1 MTDGLNPSTNSR
13 HVSCK
18 DNRQPTIV
26 IPSSESS
33 CSDQEAP
40 QEQKLS
46 VNEVKTPRKRLK
58 VFPIFLQNSKG
69 NLSSERQLYQSAK
82 RKAAFSTQKNDKRS
96 TLLTHVTAED
106 GRGLF
111 TRGEHL
117 SKSELQSC
125 LDEIQTSN
133 PSFPVQTVFS
143 ALQKKACED
152 LLKSRGH
159 ASHTPLPSKEKR
171 KGENDASERLTKRP
185 RCCVPDQDLHR
196 SFSAQKKPRG
206 NKLSRT
212 RRLKQNSSPAVQ
224 VKDCNQGHSG
234 PELHQR
240 DSYVEDTLWTDK
252 YSPQHSSEVIGNAS
266 SVAKL
271 HSWLKKWKLRANQ
284 DERRKMEESQ
294 RGEDDSWDCGD
305 FQGES
310 SSENPAEEFL
320 WNTVLIS
327 GPPGVGKTASVY
339 ACSQEL
345 GFKVFE
351 VNCSSQRSGRLLL
364 SQLKEATQSHL
375 VEISG
380 EDPLKPAFFSSYN
393 SSSSSSSTLRCTLGR
408 TLFPKTLSSTSKKAA
423 KRKPSSRHRKAAADA
438 LTLAHFFKPKDG
450 ADNPDRKILS
460 VPFAGCDQA
469 EAQSKS
475 TATSL
480 ILFEEVDVIFKDD
493 VGFLAAVKAFMKTT
507 KRPVVLTTNDP
518 LFKDRF
524 DCSLEEITFKAP
536 SEASVCSYLQLLSL
550 AEKTRL
556 RSGDARN
563 LLALTGGDVRRCLLQ
578 LQLWVHSGGGGAQT
592 SRLHSKFTKGS
603 ELPHHETSCSASML
617 GLQSVSPSHLL
628 DYLKPKTDTKMFLK
642 LLAESW
648 RGGFPLL
655 YSNLELL
662 LSLGASLHSP
672 EEETDSCL
680 QPQHLHLQK
689 RSSAS
694 VSCRKSVSR
703 LSRRK
708 SSSAG
713 RGDTTNPR
721 MTEESWIPNEA
732 DSLCALADFLDL
744 MSYLDS
750 TLPNAGTPVSR
761 SSCSGAFVWTG
772 AALGDGFLD
781 EMSEEEEEERTCE
794 SKERLLDI
802 RAAVEGLGFRIC
814 SRSASEAWISPHI
827 EERESGRLEERV
839 TTKKH
844 TLSFTFQP
852 LCAPSVF
859 QRRLKLSRMVLSSRT
874 FGLLGNR
881 GAVCAEY
888 MPVLRF
894 ICHKRKEQASSMLGL
909 SNSTV
914 RLLAKD
920 FIWRSLER
928 PPNQTPSS
936 FTGIK
941 SFPAPLM

>member
-1 MTDGLNPSTNSR
+1 MGGAYSP
-13 HVSCK
+13 C
-18 DNRQPTIV
+18 
-26 IPSSESS
+26 
-33 CSDQEAP
+33 
-40 QEQKLS
+40 
-46 VNEVKTPRKRLK
+46 
-58 VFPIFLQNSKG
+58 
-69 NLSSERQLYQSAK
+69 
-82 RKAAFSTQKNDKRS
+82 
-96 TLLTHVTAED
+96 
-106 GRGLF
+106 
-111 TRGEHL
+111 GEHL

-133 PSFPVQTVFS
+133 PSFPVQTIFS

-152 LLKSRGH
+152 LQKSR
-159 ASHTPLPSKEKR
+159 
-171 KGENDASERLTKRP
+171 
-185 RCCVPDQDLHR
+185 
-196 SFSAQKKPRG
+196 
-206 NKLSRT
+206 
-212 RRLKQNSSPAVQ
+212 
-224 VKDCNQGHSG
+224 
-234 PELHQR
+234 
-240 DSYVEDTLWTDK
+240 
-252 YSPQHSSEVIGNAS
+252 
-266 SVAKL
+266 
-271 HSWLKKWKLRANQ
+271 
-284 DERRKMEESQ
+284 
-294 RGEDDSWDCGD
+294 DSWDCGD

-393 SSSSSSSTLRCTLGR
+393 SSSSSSSSSTLRCEAGI

-648 RGGFPLL
+648 RGGVPLL

-721 MTEESWIPNEA
+721 MTEESWIPNEV

-750 TLPNAGTPVSR
+750 TLPNAGTPPVSR

-802 RAAVEGLGFRIC
+802 RAAVEGLGFHIC

-827 EERESGRLEERV
+827 EERESGTV
-839 TTKKH
+839 
-844 TLSFTFQP
+844 S
-852 LCAPSVF
+852 

-874 FGLLGNR
+874 FGPLGNR